1 MAGDQKGELSEKEK
15 LFLEAFSASMKRAF
29 KYPLSKVTL
38 EIKPLTDEKK
48 QKRRD
53 SECHES
59 SRREYK
65 QKKFDQWDRNQKLAE
80 LILRI
85 QPSSGI
91 DDHTAYKY
99 S

>member
-38 EIKPLTDEKK
+38 DIKPLTDEKK

-53 SECHES
+53 RECHES

-65 QKKFDQWDRNQKLAE
+65 QKEFDQWDRNQKLAE
-80 LILRI
+80 FILRI
-85 QPSSGI
+85 PPFNGT
-91 DDHTAYKY
+91 DDPAAYME
-99 S
+99 